1 MYMKIIKVILDF
13 IGFTSLA
20 MLVASMCVF
29 VYGVSY
35 ELPKKDP
42 LYEVFLKLSVIGA
55 VIGFIW
61 GFCFFVWIYFD
72 DKKNKLV

>member
-1 MYMKIIKVILDF
+1 MKAIKNILDF
-13 IGFTSLA
+13 IGFTSFS
-20 MLVASMCVF
+20 MVVASTCVF
-29 VYGVSY
+29 VYGVAY

-61 GFCFFVWIYFD
+61 GFCFLVWLYFD
-72 DKKNKLV
+72 DKKNKLL